1 MAARDHIERRP
12 TMAMQVAQR
21 VADDIR
27 EGHYPTGSKLPSEAQ
42 MERMFQIGKA
52 TVRAAMAELQRMG
65 LTQTQ
70 QGKGTIVLGPGGR
83 VPPVGVDRSIQRTTK
98 GSWVLPEATEAEPPA
113 VCRTTLDGPPAS
125 FLDQQD
131 HDAISVDRMLRD
143 TETGTRMAH
152 RTFIP
157 LATAAEVPSL
167 AEKPDAPL
175 SDLYQQ
181 LADAGHALEAA
192 EHVTAR
198 IPFPDEQ
205 TALGMRDA
213 GPLLVSYRVISDAK
227 SGRPLLCEELRAPAA
242 TCRLTFPLPPTKAPT
257 KRATTRRRAA
267 SE

>member
-1 MAARDHIERRP
+1 MAAREHIERRP

-27 EGHYPTGSKLPSEAQ
+27 EGTYPTGTKLPSEVQ

-65 LTQTQ
+65 LTETQ

-83 VPPVGVDRSIQRTTK
+83 VPPVGIDRSIQRTTK
-98 GSWVLPEATEAEPPA
+98 GSWVLPEAVEAERPA
-113 VCRTTLDGPPAS
+113 VCRTTLDGPPAA

-131 HDAISVDRMLRD
+131 QDAFSVDRMLRD
-143 TETGTRMAH
+143 PDTATRMAH
-152 RTFIP
+152 RIFIP
-157 LATAAEVPSL
+157 LATAADVPLL

-181 LADAGHALEAA
+181 LVDAGRTLEFV

-198 IPFPDEQ
+198 NAFPDEQ

-213 GPLLVSYRVISDAK
+213 GPLLVSYRVITDAK
-227 SGRPLLCEELRAPAA
+227 SGRPLLCEELRAPAS
-242 TCRLTFPLPPTKAPT
+242 TCRLTFPLPPTKAPA
-257 KRATTRRRAA
+257 KRGAARRRAA